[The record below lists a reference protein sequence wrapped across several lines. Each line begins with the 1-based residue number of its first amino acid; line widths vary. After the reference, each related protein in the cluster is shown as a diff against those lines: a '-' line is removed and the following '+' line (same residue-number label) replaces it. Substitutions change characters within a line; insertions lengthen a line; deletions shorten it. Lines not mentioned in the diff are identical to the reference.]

1 MLNTTTLA
9 SSGATTLSSGIGYSV
24 TPATTTYYS
33 TSCCVKK
40 QAGVYEFIIYTFDEE
55 DFELLDEGK
64 IYANDEKQAR
74 ELALFDFAK
83 SDDKYDF
90 EDLIIEVR
98 KFN

>member
-1 MLNTTTLA
+1 MLNNTTA
-9 SSGATTLSSGIGYSV
+9 GIAYSV
-24 TPATTTYYS
+24 TPATTTYYG
-33 TSCCVKK
+33 TSCCVKE
-40 QAGVYEFIIYTFDEE
+40 QEGVYEFIIYTFNE
-55 DFELLDEGK
+55 DNFELLDEGK

-83 SDDKYDF
+83 NDDKYDF